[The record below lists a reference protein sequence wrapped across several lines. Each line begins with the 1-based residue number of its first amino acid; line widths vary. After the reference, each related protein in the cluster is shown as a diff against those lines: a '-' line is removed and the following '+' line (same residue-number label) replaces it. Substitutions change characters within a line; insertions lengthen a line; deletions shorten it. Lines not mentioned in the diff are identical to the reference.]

1 MYCVKASLPSYSC
14 YDNLRF
20 KKQNK
25 LALILITELL
35 MRLCCENQISKFVI
49 AIETL
54 KIKTFV
60 TVGIGNYF
68 KAHSK
73 F

>member
-1 MYCVKASLPSYSC
+1 MYCVKASLPNYSC
-14 YDNLRF
+14 YGNLRF

-25 LALILITELL
+25 LLILITKLL

-60 TVGIGNYF
+60 TVGIIIL
-68 KAHSK
+68 KHMVSSR
-73 F
+73 